1 LDLWV
6 FSYVFQ
12 IRTKLQLP
20 YLLLPSTTSIK
31 GSKRVSKM
39 TKKIAIY
46 ARVSTDKQTCENQ
59 LLELRIIAKRMGY
72 EVVSEFIDN
81 GISGSKGREGRPALD
96 LMMKSATQRKF
107 DMVMCWSIDRLGRS
121 LQNLVEI
128 LNELQS
134 MRIDLFFL
142 QQGMD
147 TSTPSG
153 RMIFSVFGAIGE
165 FERNLIRERVIAGQ
179 KRAVAN
185 GVKMGRPSKMNE
197 GMRSA
202 IQLLREKGMGIKQI
216 AKQLQ
221 VGIGTVYSV
230 I

>member
-1 LDLWV
+1 
-6 FSYVFQ
+6 
-12 IRTKLQLP
+12 
-20 YLLLPSTTSIK
+20 
-31 GSKRVSKM
+31 M
-39 TKKIAIY
+39 KKIAIY
-46 ARVSTDKQTCENQ
+46 ASVSTDKQTCENQ

-179 KRAVAN
+179 KRAIAN
-185 GVKMGRPSKMNE
+185 GVKMGRPSKMND

-202 IQLLREKGMGIKQI
+202 IKLLREKGMGIKQI

>member
-1 LDLWV
+1 
-6 FSYVFQ
+6 
-12 IRTKLQLP
+12 
-20 YLLLPSTTSIK
+20 
-31 GSKRVSKM
+31 M

-46 ARVSTDKQTCENQ
+46 ARVSTSSQDSSNQ